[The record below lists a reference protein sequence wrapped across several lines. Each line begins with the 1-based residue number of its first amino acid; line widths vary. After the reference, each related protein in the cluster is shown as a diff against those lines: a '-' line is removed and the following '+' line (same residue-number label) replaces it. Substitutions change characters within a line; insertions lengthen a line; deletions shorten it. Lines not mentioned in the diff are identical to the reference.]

1 MDRRYKSE
9 AMEPIYEEAVANFR
23 VGAITRAELEEYERA
38 CFVSE
43 GPDMEV
49 APSSS
54 EAIPASAYAASEA

>member
-1 MDRRYKSE
+1 MLRYKSDAFQAIHE
-9 AMEPIYEEAVANFR
+9 DALANYE
-23 VGAITRAELEEYERA
+23 VGAITREELEEYERA

-43 GPDMEV
+43 CPDMEV